1 MKQITDGLMTSHS
14 LAKELLSKED
24 GIITASYGEE
34 EYVINSLQR
43 IRTCANLDDSVSHWV
58 FTLRECGKGNIKR

>member
-1 MKQITDGLMTSHS
+1 MITNDLMTSHS

-24 GIITASYGEE
+24 GIITASFGEE
-34 EYVINSLQR
+34 EYVISSLKR
-43 IRTCANLDDSVSHWV
+43 IHTCANLDDSVNHWV

>member
-1 MKQITDGLMTSHS
+1 MITNDLMTSHS

-24 GIITASYGEE
+24 GFITASFGEE
-34 EYVINSLQR
+34 EYVIENLKR
-43 IRTCANLDDSVSHWV
+43 IHTHANTDDSVSHWT